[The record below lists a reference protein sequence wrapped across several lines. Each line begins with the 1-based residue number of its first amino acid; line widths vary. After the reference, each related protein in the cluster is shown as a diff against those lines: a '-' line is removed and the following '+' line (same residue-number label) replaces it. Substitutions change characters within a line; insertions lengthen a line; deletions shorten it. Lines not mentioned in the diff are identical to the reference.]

1 MAPAAG
7 GPPKVL
13 AVIAPAIDPVAL
25 AYHEIRSPL
34 GLVAMAARAA
44 ADDCTDEA
52 TRARCEMIVRAAERM
67 LRTASQVFH
76 LNRASTAAPAAYRP
90 AAVVRDLVRD
100 MRGLDVRIRV
110 RIDHDAADC
119 ETDGVA
125 EQFEALVHTLVTNAI
140 DHGESGEDIRLCIH
154 RRGDALV
161 VTVTNRI
168 AARRRH
174 SGDGMGTYIA
184 HELAQ
189 RLGAELSTTS
199 RRDTFRAQVILPLVP
214 PTR

>member
-1 MAPAAG
+1 M
-7 GPPKVL
+7 
-13 AVIAPAIDPVAL
+13 IAPAIDPVAL

-67 LRTASQVFH
+67 LRTAGQVFQ
-76 LNRASTAAPAAYRP
+76 LNRATAGPPAIYRP

-110 RIDHDAADC
+110 RIDHDAANC
-119 ETDGVA
+119 ETEGVL
-125 EQFEALVHTLVTNAI
+125 EQFEALVHTLVTNAL
-140 DHGESGEDIRLCIH
+140 DHGEGGEDIRLCIH
-154 RRGDALV
+154 RRGAALAI
-161 VTVTNRI
+161 TVTNRI

-189 RLGAELSTTS
+189 RLGAELSTTN
-199 RRDTFRAQVILPLVP
+199 RRDTFRAEILLPLVP